1 VAWKNHR
8 QHSSNLAIF
17 SKARSAKRRSKG
29 AFTQAKAKQEKDL
42 RKRLRA
48 HQHAPQIHA
57 KIGADMADEVKPGYR
72 TTEFWVTLIGQAVAL
87 GVVFG
92 IVQPQDQGTIADAA
106 SKAVQGVFALIVSG
120 ATILS
125 YISARVRLKD
135 K

>member
-1 VAWKNHR
+1 
-8 QHSSNLAIF
+8 
-17 SKARSAKRRSKG
+17 
-29 AFTQAKAKQEKDL
+29 
-42 RKRLRA
+42 
-48 HQHAPQIHA
+48 
-57 KIGADMADEVKPGYR
+57 MADEVKPGYK
-72 TTEFWVTLIGQAVAL
+72 TTEFWITLLGQAVAL

-106 SKAVQGVFALIVSG
+106 GKAVQGVFALIVSG